1 MANEFRLPDIGEGL
15 TDAEIVAWHVGVGD
29 DVAVDQVLV
38 EVETAKSVVDIT
50 SPFGGTLLFRGG
62 DPGDEIEV
70 GAVLFVIGEP
80 GERWTPGA
88 ESEPVDSTATVSTLR
103 QPEAAGSVRAVPA
116 VRKLARESGI
126 DLSGV
131 TGTGPGGAITRS
143 DVLAAGAG
151 LATERVAMSRMRR
164 TIAEHMARSWR
175 EIPHVTVQADV
186 DAGRLLEAHRDARDR
201 SGTPV
206 PLEAML
212 AHAVLPL
219 LVEYPEFNA
228 TVEDGTV
235 LLKRHYDLG
244 VAVHTDEGL
253 VVVVVPGADELSLL
267 ALSHGIVEL
276 AEAARQRSVDPD
288 QLTGQT
294 FTISN
299 IGALGG
305 GHGTPIIPWGTT
317 AILSLGRAR
326 DMPVVRDGKVTVS
339 PMAPLDLS
347 YDHRLIDGAVGQQF
361 LGALV
366 AAIEAFDVVD

>member
-29 DVAVDQVLV
+29 NVAVDQVLV

-50 SPFGGTLLFRGG
+50 SPFGGTLLFHGG
-62 DPGDEIEV
+62 DPGDEIQV

-80 GERWTPGA
+80 GEHWTPDA
-88 ESEPVDSTATVSTLR
+88 ESEPVEPTPAASALR
-103 QPEAAGSVRAVPA
+103 RPEAAESVRAVPA

-126 DLSGV
+126 DLSAV
-131 TGTGPGGAITRS
+131 TGTGPGGAITKS
-143 DVLAAGAG
+143 DVLAAGDG

-186 DAGRLLEAHRDARDR
+186 DAGRFLEAYRVHRER
-201 SGTPV
+201 SEMAI
-206 PLEAML
+206 PLEALL
-212 AHAVLPL
+212 AQAVLPL
-219 LVEYPEFNA
+219 LTEFPEFNA

-235 LLKRHYDLG
+235 VLKRHYDLG
-244 VAVHTDEGL
+244 VAVHTDDGL
-253 VVVVVPGADELSLL
+253 IVVVVRAADDLSLA
-267 ALSHGIVEL
+267 ALSESIVRL
-276 AEAARQRSVDPD
+276 AASAKQRTIAPADII
-288 QLTGQT
+288 GQT
-294 FTISN
+294 FTLSN

-326 DMPVVRDGKVTVS
+326 DMPVVRGGEVTVA
-339 PMAPLDLS
+339 PIAPLDLS

-366 AAIEAFDVVD
+366 AAIEAFDVPD

>member
-1 MANEFRLPDIGEGL
+1 MADEFRLPDIGEGL
-15 TDAEIVAWHVGVGD
+15 TDAEIVAWHVGIGD

-70 GAVLFVIGEP
+70 GAILFVIGEP

-131 TGTGPGGAITRS
+131 TGTGPGGAITKG
-143 DVLAAGAG
+143 DVLAAGAD

-186 DAGRLLEAHRDARDR
+186 DAGRLLEAHRDARAR
-201 SGTPV
+201 SETPV
-206 PLEAML
+206 PLEAVL
-212 AHAVLPL
+212 AQAVLPL

-235 LLKRHYDLG
+235 LFKRHYDLG

-253 VVVVVPGADELSLL
+253 VVVVVPGADELSLH
-267 ALSHGIVEL
+267 ALSHGIIQL